1 MAIRPDATPLL
12 GRPAYRWEREDVPD
26 GIRRTVL
33 VLAEHDTTLHDTVG
47 LFEQEGFAVQMASGE
62 NDVATWIRTLK
73 PALVAYRLTDPATKR
88 TVCRNTLQMV
98 AALPGARVPTL
109 ALCELGEATAAA
121 SLCKEGLAD
130 DYLIVPHLKD
140 DVDRLS
146 TVATRLIELGRQR
159 ENAARCA
166 DAVDRVWESFLHFDA
181 ELRDELQKFD
191 SSGRIAQS
199 LATTRTAHHRL
210 RSRVNGLP
218 VLVIDDDP
226 NFQEMLTTLVAA
238 LNQPVVAATDASE
251 AMRWLENNEPALILL
266 DYQMPGQDGV
276 SVLTWIRQSRR
287 LASVPVMM
295 LTGHSRLD
303 TVRRARSLGVA
314 EFIVKPCEPLTI
326 MQKVAAY
333 L

>member
-1 MAIRPDATPLL
+1 MR
-12 GRPAYRWEREDVPD
+12 D
-26 GIRRTVL
+26 GIRRSVL
-33 VLAEHDTTLHDTVG
+33 VLAEHDTTLNAAVA
-47 LFEQEGFAVQMASGE
+47 LFEQEGFAVQMASGD
-62 NDVATWIRTLK
+62 NDVATRIRTLR
-73 PALVAYRLTDPATKR
+73 PALIAYRLTDPATRR

-98 AALPGARVPTL
+98 ASLPGARVPAL

-130 DYLIVPHLKD
+130 DYLIMPHLKD
-140 DVDRLS
+140 DVDRLA
-146 TVATRLIELGRQR
+146 TVSARLIELGTQR
-159 ENAARCA
+159 EHAMRCVEANNQLWEAFARL
-166 DAVDRVWESFLHFDA
+166 DG
-181 ELRDELQKFD
+181 ELRDELAHGD
-191 SSGRIAQS
+191 ATARIAQS
-199 LATTRTAHHRL
+199 LTATRTAHRRV
-210 RSRVNGLP
+210 RSRVNRLP
-218 VLVIDDDP
+218 VMVIDDDP
-226 NFQEMLTTLVAA
+226 DFQALLRALVAA
-238 LNQPVVAATDASE
+238 LEQPVVSATDSGE

-276 SVLTWIRQSRR
+276 SLLKWIRQSQR

-303 TVRRARSLGVA
+303 TVQQARTLGIA